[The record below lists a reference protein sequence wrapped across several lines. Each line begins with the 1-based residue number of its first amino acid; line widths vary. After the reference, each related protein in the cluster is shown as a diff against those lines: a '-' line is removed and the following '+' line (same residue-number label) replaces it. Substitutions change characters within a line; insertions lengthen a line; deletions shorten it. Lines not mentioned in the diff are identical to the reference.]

1 MILFKDRGKGA
12 GSSRQYSLI
21 QNLIFLQIEDGI
33 GKECDLGG
41 NFRIL
46 VKVFLANQAGK
57 DDPATNFFSIKQ
69 QDLIDTQQSS

>member
-1 MILFKDRGKGA
+1 VLRRFFRSRKFKKEILSKDRGKGA

-41 NFRIL
+41 E
-46 VKVFLANQAGK
+46 
-57 DDPATNFFSIKQ
+57 
-69 QDLIDTQQSS
+69 LISLM

>member
-1 MILFKDRGKGA
+1 MILLKNPGKGA

-41 NFRIL
+41 GFRFL
-46 VKVFLANQAGK
+46 MKVY
-57 DDPATNFFSIKQ
+57 FSK
-69 QDLIDTQQSS
+69 SSREG

>member
-1 MILFKDRGKGA
+1 MRSIWAGVEKIFRSRKFKKEILSKDRGKGA

-41 NFRIL
+41 
-46 VKVFLANQAGK
+46 
-57 DDPATNFFSIKQ
+57 
-69 QDLIDTQQSS
+69 DLRSLM

>member
-1 MILFKDRGKGA
+1 MILLKNPGKGA

-41 NFRIL
+41 GFRFL
-46 VKVFLANQAGK
+46 MKVY
-57 DDPATNFFSIKQ
+57 FSK
-69 QDLIDTQQSS
+69 SSR

>member
-1 MILFKDRGKGA
+1 VLRRFFQSRKFKKKILFKDRGKGA

-46 VKVFLANQAGK
+46 M
-57 DDPATNFFSIKQ
+57 
-69 QDLIDTQQSS
+69 